1 MLVIRNI
8 EPLAQNREA
17 LGFDVAQE
25 ITRRTAARRAIY
37 SGALSMT
44 GSVTLVQ
51 DAARSPG
58 FLLFLPAYREGQSPY
73 QPDGQP
79 ATLVGLLY
87 APVVAGEL
95 LGSVRQATQ
104 SHLDFDLFD
113 GSSTEEGDRVYAD
126 RLPHQDTAPAP
137 RSAQRTL
144 KVGGRL
150 LTLSTRST
158 PAFDALQDRS
168 SLAIAGVGGAGLSL
182 LAALATWLL
191 AAGQLRAQNLARRMT
206 HDLDRLARVVQH
218 THNAVAITDADGV
231 IAWVNAGFSRILGY
245 DGDRVRGSS
254 LLSYVSTH
262 DSDQGTLRELLQQV
276 QRGTAARG
284 ELRLRCQDGSNVWMD
299 TELQPVLDAQGT
311 VTGFMAIATDIT
323 QQKQAQ
329 LQMEAAM
336 REASTLLATF
346 EAHAIVSV
354 TDRSGTIT
362 QVNDAFCAISGY
374 SAEESLGANH
384 RIVNSGTHPA
394 AFWEAMWADIAAGQ
408 SWRADVCN
416 RAKDGRLYWVDS
428 IITPFVGDDGLVE
441 RYVSIRN
448 DITPRKTAEL
458 RLREMSERMAL
469 AIEGSSDGVWDW
481 MDVSASA
488 QWWSP
493 SYYALLGYSPQEL
506 PATSEN
512 FLALVHPEHL
522 ARCQAAVRASLEHG
536 AVFDLELQLRTRDRG
551 YRWFRTRAK
560 VTPGSAAQTRRMA
573 GSTQDVH
580 ERKLAQAELA
590 HTNDRFALATQSAG
604 IGVWEWEVGTR
615 VLGWDARMYG
625 LYGYDADT
633 PVPALDI
640 LLQGLDLRDRAR
652 FEDCLRQAIVTRS
665 GFSGDFR
672 VRWPNGELHHI
683 RAAARA
689 VLGGDNRVAQLIGV
703 NFDITAIVS
712 AQEALAANEAFLE
725 RVGRVAGVGGWRVDL
740 ADQRV
745 TWSALTR
752 AIHEVDEDYVPQLA
766 TAIAFYAP
774 EARPIIEAAVQQ
786 GMAHGTPWDLE
797 LPFTT
802 AKGRPI
808 WVRAVG
814 EVEFAEG
821 QPVALIGAFQD
832 ITRRREQEQ
841 ALRDAVA
848 HAEQASLAKGQFL
861 ANMSHEIR
869 TPMNAIIGMLK
880 LLHNTELTVQQLD
893 YADKSQGAAVALLGL
908 INDILDFSKI
918 EAGKMTLD
926 PQPLQLE
933 TLLRD
938 LGVILSAN
946 VQNKGIEI
954 LYDIAADLPACVVCD
969 GMRLQQVL
977 INLGGNAIKFTQQ
990 GQVVVSVQVL
1000 QRSAQ
1005 TVQLQFS
1012 VQDSGI
1018 GIAPEHQSRIFA
1030 GFSQAEASTTRKFGG
1045 TGLGLAISQRLVTLM
1060 GGALCLESHPGVGST
1075 FRFALE
1081 LELCADTHPGPHDA
1095 AADSPRTALV
1105 VDDNPIARALLVQMV
1120 QSWGWTVCD
1129 APDGAS
1135 ALHAVQ
1141 ARAERAFDVVYV
1153 DWAMPAM
1160 DGWETVARLRA
1171 AYAQRGWAQAHVVMV
1186 SAYGRD
1192 LLAQRTVA
1200 EQASVDAYVVKPL
1213 TAAMLRDASLHPQGQ
1228 ARLRDPQRG
1237 PASQRR
1243 LQGLRLLV
1251 VEDNLINQQVAEELL
1266 ASEGARVALAA
1277 NGQLGV
1283 EAVAAAQPQFDAVL
1297 MDLQM
1302 PVMDGYTATRTIRNS
1317 LGLRELPIIAMT
1329 ANAMASDREECLAVG
1344 MSEHVGKPFDLDQL
1358 VRTLLRVTGYQPPA
1372 PGAPAPQEPLGPALH
1387 DVGGLQV
1394 QTALARMGGMQA
1406 LYLRTARDFQAALPA
1421 VMPQLRQSMASD
1433 RALAAMQA
1441 HTLKGNAG
1449 TLGAEA
1455 LSAAA
1460 AQLEKLLKSD
1470 AATVSSLEHAL
1481 DVLGHAVTQALHDLG
1496 VLLGNG
1502 GAVAPAS
1509 EALPAPEYEVLQT
1522 LGALA
1527 ADEDFAALEYFA
1539 QHREALQGL
1548 APHTLQVLEEA
1559 LQGLDFG
1566 AASACCAEQLSLP
1579 KQ

>member
-1 MLVIRNI
+1 MALIATPPFAAMRPLPRPLRLLVEVLLIIGVSEGVVMGVMPFIAPGLAPLQESLLDVALLLLLATPMLYWRSMAFTRATLAAPPYTAPASAGGFSFRQAVAWTCAVHVLGLALTAAGLFVLYRDLQSEAANNFDHETERLEAEIYRRFQKIAYGLGGLRANLASAQVAQLAVPLPREAFAAHVAARNLREEFAGVRGFGFIERVARSETTAFERRMQADGAAQFRVRSTGDASEMLVIRNI

-336 REASTLLATF
+336 REASTLLTTF

-493 SYYALLGYSPQEL
+493 S
-506 PATSEN
+506 
-512 FLALVHPEHL
+512 
-522 ARCQAAVRASLEHG
+522 
-536 AVFDLELQLRTRDRG
+536 
-551 YRWFRTRAK
+551 
-560 VTPGSAAQTRRMA
+560 
-573 GSTQDVH
+573 
-580 ERKLAQAELA
+580 
-590 HTNDRFALATQSAG
+590 
-604 IGVWEWEVGTR
+604 
-615 VLGWDARMYG
+615 
-625 LYGYDADT
+625 
-633 PVPALDI
+633 
-640 LLQGLDLRDRAR
+640 
-652 FEDCLRQAIVTRS
+652 
-665 GFSGDFR
+665 
-672 VRWPNGELHHI
+672 
-683 RAAARA
+683 
-689 VLGGDNRVAQLIGV
+689 
-703 NFDITAIVS
+703 
-712 AQEALAANEAFLE
+712 
-725 RVGRVAGVGGWRVDL
+725 
-740 ADQRV
+740 
-745 TWSALTR
+745 
-752 AIHEVDEDYVPQLA
+752 
-766 TAIAFYAP
+766 
-774 EARPIIEAAVQQ
+774 
-786 GMAHGTPWDLE
+786 
-797 LPFTT
+797 
-802 AKGRPI
+802 
-808 WVRAVG
+808 
-814 EVEFAEG
+814 
-821 QPVALIGAFQD
+821 
-832 ITRRREQEQ
+832 
-841 ALRDAVA
+841 
-848 HAEQASLAKGQFL
+848 
-861 ANMSHEIR
+861 
-869 TPMNAIIGMLK
+869 
-880 LLHNTELTVQQLD
+880 
-893 YADKSQGAAVALLGL
+893 
-908 INDILDFSKI
+908 
-918 EAGKMTLD
+918 
-926 PQPLQLE
+926 
-933 TLLRD
+933 
-938 LGVILSAN
+938 
-946 VQNKGIEI
+946 
-954 LYDIAADLPACVVCD
+954 
-969 GMRLQQVL
+969 
-977 INLGGNAIKFTQQ
+977 
-990 GQVVVSVQVL
+990 
-1000 QRSAQ
+1000 
-1005 TVQLQFS
+1005 
-1012 VQDSGI
+1012 
-1018 GIAPEHQSRIFA
+1018 
-1030 GFSQAEASTTRKFGG
+1030 
-1045 TGLGLAISQRLVTLM
+1045 
-1060 GGALCLESHPGVGST
+1060 
-1075 FRFALE
+1075 
-1081 LELCADTHPGPHDA
+1081 
-1095 AADSPRTALV
+1095 
-1105 VDDNPIARALLVQMV
+1105 
-1120 QSWGWTVCD
+1120 
-1129 APDGAS
+1129 
-1135 ALHAVQ
+1135 
-1141 ARAERAFDVVYV
+1141 
-1153 DWAMPAM
+1153 
-1160 DGWETVARLRA
+1160 
-1171 AYAQRGWAQAHVVMV
+1171 
-1186 SAYGRD
+1186 
-1192 LLAQRTVA
+1192 
-1200 EQASVDAYVVKPL
+1200 
-1213 TAAMLRDASLHPQGQ
+1213 
-1228 ARLRDPQRG
+1228 
-1237 PASQRR
+1237 
-1243 LQGLRLLV
+1243 
-1251 VEDNLINQQVAEELL
+1251 
-1266 ASEGARVALAA
+1266 
-1277 NGQLGV
+1277 
-1283 EAVAAAQPQFDAVL
+1283 
-1297 MDLQM
+1297 
-1302 PVMDGYTATRTIRNS
+1302 
-1317 LGLRELPIIAMT
+1317 
-1329 ANAMASDREECLAVG
+1329 
-1344 MSEHVGKPFDLDQL
+1344 
-1358 VRTLLRVTGYQPPA
+1358 
-1372 PGAPAPQEPLGPALH
+1372 
-1387 DVGGLQV
+1387 
-1394 QTALARMGGMQA
+1394 
-1406 LYLRTARDFQAALPA
+1406 
-1421 VMPQLRQSMASD
+1421 
-1433 RALAAMQA
+1433 
-1441 HTLKGNAG
+1441 
-1449 TLGAEA
+1449 
-1455 LSAAA
+1455 
-1460 AQLEKLLKSD
+1460 
-1470 AATVSSLEHAL
+1470 
-1481 DVLGHAVTQALHDLG
+1481 
-1496 VLLGNG
+1496 
-1502 GAVAPAS
+1502 
-1509 EALPAPEYEVLQT
+1509 
-1522 LGALA
+1522 
-1527 ADEDFAALEYFA
+1527 
-1539 QHREALQGL
+1539 
-1548 APHTLQVLEEA
+1548 
-1559 LQGLDFG
+1559 
-1566 AASACCAEQLSLP
+1566 
-1579 KQ
+1579 